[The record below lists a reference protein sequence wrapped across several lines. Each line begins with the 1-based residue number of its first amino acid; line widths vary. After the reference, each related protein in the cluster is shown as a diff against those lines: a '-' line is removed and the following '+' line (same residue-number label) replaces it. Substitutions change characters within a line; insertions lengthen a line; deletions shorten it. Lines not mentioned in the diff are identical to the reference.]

1 MPLEDSDRSSEPPG
15 DERAGERGASAYHGR
30 PVSPPIPRRRH
41 YAWTVLG
48 LCFFAILC
56 AQGVRLSFG
65 AFVRPWEDAFGA
77 SRGTIALIGSLSF
90 LVYGGSQPFV
100 GRAVDRFGIRRTL
113 AISTLVVAAGLAL
126 SSAAQ
131 TTWQLAL
138 SYGVVASLG
147 FGGASGV
154 AASVAV
160 TYWFTT
166 RRGLAFALV
175 EAGFGAGQLLLVPTA
190 LLVVSLAGWR
200 ATLLAGAALLAAV
213 VAPVLWRR
221 LRDRPEDVGLEPI
234 GGAVAPGAGAPGAD
248 GVTAADPAAVGLRGL
263 ARSRGFWSLA
273 LPFFVCGIT
282 TTGFVDT
289 HLIPLAQDR
298 GIPSG
303 STGLAVALLAAANV
317 TGILASGPLA
327 DRVDN
332 RLLLAALYGT
342 RGVSFVVLAVLVSG
356 PALVGF
362 AMLFGLVDFSVV
374 APTQSLAARY
384 VEPRTVGLAF
394 GCLNAVHQLGSAV
407 GAWVPGIVFDRTGS
421 YDDVL
426 VVSVVVLAAAALT
439 CLTLPRP
446 GRLRAGAPPA
456 AVEPAGAGLT

>member
-1 MPLEDSDRSSEPPG
+1 MP
-15 DERAGERGASAYHGR
+15 
-30 PVSPPIPRRRH
+30 RRH
-41 YAWTVLG
+41 YAWTVLA

-65 AFVRPWEDAFGA
+65 AFVRPWEAAFGA
-77 SRGTIALIGSLSF
+77 SRGEIALIGSLSF

-113 AISTLVVAAGLAL
+113 AVSTLVVAAGMAL
-126 SSAAQ
+126 SAA
-131 TTWQLAL
+131 TRSPWQLAIT
-138 SYGVVASLG
+138 YGIVASLG

-160 TYWFTT
+160 TYWFTA

-190 LLVVSLAGWR
+190 LLVVAAAGWR
-200 ATLLAGAALLAAV
+200 ATLLGGAGVLAAV
-213 VAPVLWRR
+213 VAPILWRR
-221 LRDRPEDVGLEPI
+221 LRDRPQDVGLEPI
-234 GGAVAPGAGAPGAD
+234 GGPL
-248 GVTAADPAAVGLRGL
+248 ADPTAPTGESADAAGGSAAAVGLRGL

-273 LPFFVCGIT
+273 APFFVCGIT

-298 GIPSG
+298 GIPSA
-303 STGLAVALLAAANV
+303 TAGLAVALLAAANV
-317 TGILASGPLA
+317 SGILASGPLA

-342 RGVSFVVLAVLVSG
+342 RGLSFVVLALLVSG

-394 GCLNAVHQLGSAV
+394 GCLNAVHQLGSAI
-407 GAWVPGIVFDRTGS
+407 GAWLPGVAFDRTGS
-421 YDDVL
+421 YDSVL
-426 VVSVVVLAAAALT
+426 VVAIVVLTAAAIT

-446 GRLRAGAPPA
+446 GRLRAGAPA
-456 AVEPAGAGLT
+456 TAVEPAGAGLT

>member
-1 MPLEDSDRSSEPPG
+1 VP
-15 DERAGERGASAYHGR
+15 
-30 PVSPPIPRRRH
+30 RRH
-41 YAWTVLG
+41 YAWTVLA

-65 AFVRPWEDAFGA
+65 AFVRPWEEAFGA
-77 SRGTIALIGSLSF
+77 SRGSIALIGSLSF

-126 SSAAQ
+126 SAAAQ
-131 TTWQLAL
+131 ETWQLAL
-138 SYGVVASLG
+138 TYGVIASLG

-160 TYWFTT
+160 TYWFTA

-190 LLVVSLAGWR
+190 LFVVAAAGWR
-200 ATLLAGAALLAAV
+200 ATLLGGAAILAAV

-234 GGAVAPGAGAPGAD
+234 GGPLAPVTADAGEPGAAGA
-248 GVTAADPAAVGLRGL
+248 PAAVGLRGL

-273 LPFFVCGIT
+273 APFFVCGIT

-298 GIPSG
+298 GLPSA
-303 STGLAVALLAAANV
+303 TAGLAVALLAAANV
-317 TGILASGPLA
+317 SGILASGPLA

-332 RLLLAALYGT
+332 RLLLAALYAT
-342 RGVSFVVLAVLVSG
+342 RGLSFVVLALVVSG

-384 VEPRTVGLAF
+384 VEPRTIGLAF

-407 GAWVPGIVFDRTGS
+407 GAWVPGVVFDRTGS
-421 YDDVL
+421 YDQVL
-426 VVSVVVLAAAALT
+426 VVSIVVLAAAAIT

-446 GRLRAGAPPA
+446 GRLRTAGAPA
-456 AVEPAGAGLT
+456 TAVEPAGAGLT

>member
-1 MPLEDSDRSSEPPG
+1 
-15 DERAGERGASAYHGR
+15 
-30 PVSPPIPRRRH
+30 VPRRRH
-41 YAWTVLG
+41 YAWTVLA

-65 AFVRPWEDAFGA
+65 AFVRPWEEAFGA
-77 SRGTIALIGSLSF
+77 SRGSIALIGSLSF

-100 GRAVDRFGIRRTL
+100 GRAVDGFGIRRTL
-113 AISTLVVAAGLAL
+113 ALSTLVVAVGLAL
-126 SSAAQ
+126 SAAAQ
-131 TTWQLAL
+131 STWQLAL
-138 SYGVVASLG
+138 AYGVIASLG

-160 TYWFTT
+160 TYWFTA

-190 LLVVSLAGWR
+190 LFVVAAAGWR
-200 ATLLAGAALLAAV
+200 ATLLGGAAILAFV
-213 VAPVLWRR
+213 VAPILWRR

-234 GGAVAPGAGAPGAD
+234 GGPLAPVSEHAAD
-248 GVTAADPAAVGLRGL
+248 GTTAAPAAVGLRGL

-273 LPFFVCGIT
+273 APFFVCGIT

-298 GIPSG
+298 GIPSA
-303 STGLAVALLAAANV
+303 TAGLAVALLAAANV
-317 TGILASGPLA
+317 SGILASGPLA

-342 RGVSFVVLAVLVSG
+342 RGVSFLVLALLVSG

-407 GAWVPGIVFDRTGS
+407 GAWVPGVVFDRTGS

>member
-1 MPLEDSDRSSEPPG
+1 
-15 DERAGERGASAYHGR
+15 
-30 PVSPPIPRRRH
+30 VRRRH
-41 YAWTVLG
+41 YAWTVLA

-65 AFVRPWEDAFGA
+65 AFVRPWEEAFGA
-77 SRGTIALIGSLSF
+77 SRGSIALIGSLSF

-100 GRAVDRFGIRRTL
+100 GRAVDGFGIRRTL
-113 AISTLVVAAGLAL
+113 AISTLIVAVGLAL
-126 SSAAQ
+126 SAAAQ
-131 TTWQLAL
+131 STWQLAL
-138 SYGVVASLG
+138 SYSVVASLG

-160 TYWFTT
+160 TYWFTA

-190 LLVVSLAGWR
+190 LFVVAAAGWR
-200 ATLLAGAALLAAV
+200 ATLLGGAAILAAG

-234 GGAVAPGAGAPGAD
+234 GGPL
-248 GVTAADPAAVGLRGL
+248 AAHASDPAAEGAPAAIGLRGI

-273 LPFFVCGIT
+273 IPFFVCGIT

-298 GIPSG
+298 GIPSA
-303 STGLAVALLAAANV
+303 TAGLAVALLAAANV

-342 RGVSFVVLAVLVSG
+342 RAVSFVVLALLVSG

-362 AMLFGLVDFSVV
+362 AMLFGLVDFAVV

-407 GAWVPGIVFDRTGS
+407 GAWLPGVAFDRTGS
-421 YDDVL
+421 YDQVL
-426 VVSVVVLAAAALT
+426 VVSMVVLAAAALT

-446 GRLRAGAPPA
+446 GRLRTGAPPT

>member
-1 MPLEDSDRSSEPPG
+1 
-15 DERAGERGASAYHGR
+15 
-30 PVSPPIPRRRH
+30 VPRRRH
-41 YAWTVLG
+41 YAWTVLA

-65 AFVRPWEDAFGA
+65 AFVRPWEETFGA
-77 SRGTIALIGSLSF
+77 SRGSIALIASLSF

-100 GRAVDRFGIRRTL
+100 GRAVDRVGIRRTL
-113 AISTLVVAAGLAL
+113 ALSTLVVAAGLAL
-126 SSAAQ
+126 SAAAQ
-131 TTWQLAL
+131 STWQLAL
-138 SYGVVASLG
+138 SYGIVASLG

-160 TYWFTT
+160 TYWFTA

-190 LLVVSLAGWR
+190 LFVVSAAGWR
-200 ATLLAGAALLAAV
+200 ATLLGGAALLAAV

-234 GGAVAPGAGAPGAD
+234 GGPLAPVATDSASGAP
-248 GVTAADPAAVGLRGL
+248 AVGLRGL
-263 ARSRGFWSLA
+263 ARSRGFWLLA
-273 LPFFVCGIT
+273 APFFVCGIT

-303 STGLAVALLAAANV
+303 TTGLAVALLAAANV
-317 TGILASGPLA
+317 SGILASGPLA

-342 RGVSFVVLAVLVSG
+342 RGLSFAVLALLVSG

-384 VEPRTVGLAF
+384 VEPRTAGLAF
-394 GCLNAVHQLGSAV
+394 GCLNAVHQLGSAI
-407 GAWVPGIVFDRTGS
+407 GAWLPGVAFDRTGS
-421 YDDVL
+421 YDSVL
-426 VVSVVVLAAAALT
+426 VVAVVVLAAAAIT

>member
-1 MPLEDSDRSSEPPG
+1 VPP
-15 DERAGERGASAYHGR
+15 S
-30 PVSPPIPRRRH
+30 VPRRRH

-77 SRGTIALIGSLSF
+77 SRGTVALIGSLSF

-113 AISTLVVAAGLAL
+113 AISTLVVAVGLAL
-126 SSAAQ
+126 SAAAQ

-160 TYWFTT
+160 TYWFTA
-166 RRGLAFALV
+166 RRGVAFALV

-200 ATLLAGAALLAAV
+200 ATLLGGAVLLAVV

-234 GGAVAPGAGAPGAD
+234 GGPVAPAAGEPGAD
-248 GVTAADPAAVGLRGL
+248 GVTVADPGVIGLRGL

-273 LPFFVCGIT
+273 APFFVCGIT

-303 STGLAVALLAAANV
+303 TTGLAVALLAAANV

-342 RGVSFVVLAVLVSG
+342 RGISFVVLATLVSG

-407 GAWVPGIVFDRTGS
+407 GAWVPGLVFDRTGS
-421 YDDVL
+421 YDEVL

-446 GRLRAGAPPA
+446 GRLRAGAPPT

>member
-1 MPLEDSDRSSEPPG
+1 VPP
-15 DERAGERGASAYHGR
+15 
-30 PVSPPIPRRRH
+30 RRH
-41 YAWTVLG
+41 YAWTVLA

-65 AFVRPWEDAFGA
+65 AFVRPWEEAFGA
-77 SRGTIALIGSLSF
+77 SRGSIALIGSLSF

-113 AISTLVVAAGLAL
+113 ALSTLVVAAGLAL
-126 SSAAQ
+126 SAAAQ
-131 TTWQLAL
+131 STWQLAL
-138 SYGVVASLG
+138 TYGVIASLG

-160 TYWFTT
+160 TYWFTA

-190 LLVVSLAGWR
+190 LFVVAAAGWR
-200 ATLLAGAALLAAV
+200 ATLLGGAALLAAV

-221 LRDRPEDVGLEPI
+221 LRDRPEDIGLEPI
-234 GGAVAPGAGAPGAD
+234 GGPLAP
-248 GVTAADPAAVGLRGL
+248 VAADPAGGAPAVGLRGL
-263 ARSRGFWSLA
+263 ARSRGFWLLA
-273 LPFFVCGIT
+273 APFFVCGIT

-303 STGLAVALLAAANV
+303 TTGLAVALLAAANV
-317 TGILASGPLA
+317 SGILASGPLA

-342 RGVSFVVLAVLVSG
+342 RGLSFVVLALLVSG

-407 GAWVPGIVFDRTGS
+407 GAWLPGVAFDRTGS
-421 YDDVL
+421 YDDVM

-446 GRLRAGAPPA
+446 GRLRAGAPPT

>member
-1 MPLEDSDRSSEPPG
+1 VP
-15 DERAGERGASAYHGR
+15 
-30 PVSPPIPRRRH
+30 RRH

-65 AFVRPWEDAFGA
+65 AFVRPWEAAFGA
-77 SRGTIALIGSLSF
+77 SRGDIALIGSLSF

-113 AISTLVVAAGLAL
+113 ALSTLVVAAGMAL
-126 SSAAQ
+126 SAAAQ
-131 TTWQLAL
+131 TPWQLAL
-138 SYGVVASLG
+138 TYGVVASLG

-160 TYWFTT
+160 TYWFTA

-190 LLVVSLAGWR
+190 LLVIAAAGWR
-200 ATLLAGAALLAAV
+200 ATLLGGSVLLAVV

-234 GGAVAPGAGAPGAD
+234 GGPLAEAPEPTAGDDGGAARAP
-248 GVTAADPAAVGLRGL
+248 AAAAVGLRGL

-273 LPFFVCGIT
+273 APFFVCGIT
-282 TTGFVDT
+282 TTGFIDT

-298 GIPSG
+298 GIPSA
-303 STGLAVALLAAANV
+303 TAGLAVALLAAANV
-317 TGILASGPLA
+317 SGILASGPLA

-342 RGVSFVVLAVLVSG
+342 RGLSFVVLALLVTG

-362 AMLFGLVDFSVV
+362 AMLFGLVDFAVV

-394 GCLNAVHQLGSAV
+394 GCLNAVHQLGSAI
-407 GAWVPGIVFDRTGS
+407 GAWLPGVAFDRTGS
-421 YDDVL
+421 YDSVL
-426 VVSVVVLAAAALT
+426 VVAIVVLTAAAIT

-446 GRLRAGAPPA
+446 GRLRAGAPA
-456 AVEPAGAGLT
+456 TAVEPAGAGLT

>member
-1 MPLEDSDRSSEPPG
+1 VP
-15 DERAGERGASAYHGR
+15 H
-30 PVSPPIPRRRH
+30 RRH
-41 YAWTVLG
+41 YAWTVLA

-65 AFVRPWEDAFGA
+65 AFVRPWEEAFGA
-77 SRGTIALIGSLSF
+77 SRGSIALIGSLSF

-126 SSAAQ
+126 SAAAQ

-138 SYGVVASLG
+138 TYGVIASLG

-160 TYWFTT
+160 TYWFTA

-190 LLVVSLAGWR
+190 LFVVAAAGWR
-200 ATLLAGAALLAAV
+200 ATLLGGAALLAAV

-234 GGAVAPGAGAPGAD
+234 GGRLAPASTDLAGGGP
-248 GVTAADPAAVGLRGL
+248 PAVGLRGL
-263 ARSRGFWSLA
+263 ARSRGFWLLA
-273 LPFFVCGIT
+273 APFFVCGIT

-303 STGLAVALLAAANV
+303 TTGLAVALLAAANV
-317 TGILASGPLA
+317 SGILASGPLA

-342 RGVSFVVLAVLVSG
+342 RGLSFVVLALLVSG

-407 GAWVPGIVFDRTGS
+407 GAWLPGVAFDRTGS
-421 YDDVL
+421 YDQVM
-426 VVSVVVLAAAALT
+426 VVSIVVLAAAALT

-446 GRLRAGAPPA
+446 GRLRTA
-456 AVEPAGAGLT
+456 AEPAPAVT

>member
-1 MPLEDSDRSSEPPG
+1 V
-15 DERAGERGASAYHGR
+15 
-30 PVSPPIPRRRH
+30 PVPQRRH

-65 AFVRPWEDAFGA
+65 AFVRPWEEAFGA
-77 SRGTIALIGSLSF
+77 SRGSIALIGSLSF

-113 AISTLVVAAGLAL
+113 AVSTLIVAVGLAL
-126 SSAAQ
+126 SALAQ

-138 SYGVVASLG
+138 TYGVIASLG

-160 TYWFTT
+160 TYWFTA

-190 LLVVSLAGWR
+190 LFVVATAGWR
-200 ATLLAGAALLAAV
+200 ATLLGGAALLTVV

-234 GGAVAPGAGAPGAD
+234 GGPLAPVASGID
-248 GVTAADPAAVGLRGL
+248 AAPAAAGLRGL

-273 LPFFVCGIT
+273 IPFFVCGIT

-298 GIPSG
+298 GIPPA
-303 STGLAVALLAAANV
+303 TAGLAVALLAAANV
-317 TGILASGPLA
+317 SGILASGPLA

-342 RGVSFVVLAVLVSG
+342 RGLSFVVLALLVSG

-362 AMLFGLVDFSVV
+362 AMLFGLVDFAVV

-384 VEPRTVGLAF
+384 VEPQTVGLAF

-407 GAWVPGIVFDRTGS
+407 GAWLPGVAFDRTGS
-421 YDDVL
+421 YDQVL
-426 VVSVVVLAAAALT
+426 VVSIAVLAAAALT

-446 GRLRAGAPPA
+446 GRLRTAG
-456 AVEPAGAGLT
+456 EPAPVVT